1 MAVSLSLN
9 RRAGAILDRMS
20 DQASAFG
27 ISVSTLTNGT
37 RLVDFGVKAPGG
49 LLAGKG
55 LSEICLGGLGE
66 VAFLPLDYGDFSLS
80 GVSVA
85 IDGPVLPCLGSQYA
99 GWKVQRGKFFGM
111 GSGPARALARTEEL
125 YETIRIQDTA
135 DSAVLVLESSRL
147 PDEEVADYVAE
158 KCGVKPDRVSLAVA
172 ATRSVAGAVQIA
184 ARSVETAMHKL
195 LELDFDVTKALSG
208 FGVCPIATAAA
219 DDLTAIGRTNDC
231 VLYGSEVYL
240 TVSSDDDKIEALI
253 DKVPSCASR
262 DYGQLFREL
271 FKRYDGDF
279 YKIDPF
285 LFSPAK
291 IAITNTASG
300 RTFRAGRFNA
310 ELLQA
315 SLLS

>member
-1 MAVSLSLN
+1 MSLSLN
-9 RRAGAILDRMS
+9 RRAVAILDRMS
-20 DQASAFG
+20 DDASALG
-27 ISVSTLTNGT
+27 ISISTLKNGA
-37 RLVDFGVKAPGG
+37 RVVDFGVKAPGG

-55 LSEICLGGLGE
+55 LAEICLGGLGE
-66 VAFLPLDYGDFSLS
+66 VSFLPLDYGDFSLS
-80 GVSVA
+80 GISVA

-99 GWKVQRGKFFGM
+99 GWRIHRGKFFGM

-125 YETIRIQDTA
+125 YETIRIRDDA
-135 DSAVLVLESSRL
+135 DSAVLVLESGRL
-147 PDEEVADYVAE
+147 PDEEVAEYVAE
-158 KCGVKPDRVSLAVA
+158 KCGIKPDRVSLAIA

-195 LELDFDVTKALSG
+195 FELDFDVTKTLSG
-208 FGVCPIATAAA
+208 YGTCPIATPAA

-231 VLYGSEVYL
+231 VLYGAKVYL
-240 TVSSDDDKIEALI
+240 TVSSTDEEIEALI

-262 DYGQLFREL
+262 DYGQLFRDL

-291 IAITNTASG
+291 IAITNAATG

-310 ELLQA
+310 DLLRA

>member
-1 MAVSLSLN
+1 VSLSLN
-9 RRAGAILDRMS
+9 RQAGEILNWMS
-20 DQASAFG
+20 DRASALG
-27 ISVSTLTNGT
+27 ISVSTLQNGA

-55 LSEICLGGLGE
+55 LAEICLGGLGE
-66 VAFLPLDYGDFSLS
+66 VAFLPLDYGDFSLPS
-80 GVSVA
+80 VSVA

-99 GWKVQRGKFFGM
+99 GWRVQRGKFFGM

-125 YETIRIQDTA
+125 FETIRIRDDA
-135 DSAVLVLESSRL
+135 DVAVLVLESGRL
-147 PDEEVADYVAE
+147 PDEGVADYVAE

-172 ATRSVAGAVQIA
+172 ATRSIAGAVQIA

-195 LELDFDVTKALSG
+195 LELDFDVTTALSG
-208 FGVCPIATAAA
+208 FGVCPIATPAA

-231 VLYGSEVYL
+231 VLYGSEVYM
-240 TVSSDDDKIEALI
+240 TVLSTDDEIEALI
-253 DKVPSCASR
+253 DKVPSSASR
-262 DYGQLFREL
+262 DYGELFREL

-291 IAITNTASG
+291 IAITNAASG

-310 ELLQA
+310 ELLQT
-315 SLLS
+315 SLLG

>member
-1 MAVSLSLN
+1 MSLSLN
-9 RRAGAILDRMS
+9 RQAGEILNRMS
-20 DQASAFG
+20 DRASALG
-27 ISVSTLTNGT
+27 ISVSTLTNGA

-55 LSEICLGGLGE
+55 LAEICLGGLGE
-66 VAFLPLDYGDFSLS
+66 VSFLPLDYGDFSLP

-99 GWKVQRGKFFGM
+99 GWKIHRGKFFAM

-125 YETIRIQDTA
+125 FETIRIQDDA
-135 DSAVLVLESSRL
+135 DSAVLVLESGRL

-208 FGVCPIATAAA
+208 FGICPIATPSA
-219 DDLTAIGRTNDC
+219 DDMTAIGRTNDC
-231 VLYGSEVYL
+231 VLYGSKVYL
-240 TVSSDDDKIEALI
+240 TVSSTDDEIAALI

-262 DYGQLFREL
+262 DYGQLFLDL

-291 IAITNTASG
+291 IAITNAASG

-315 SLLS
+315 SLLR

>member
-1 MAVSLSLN
+1 MSLSLN
-9 RRAGAILDRMS
+9 RRAVEILNRMT
-20 DQASAFG
+20 DQASALG
-27 ISVSTLTNGT
+27 ISVSTLTNGA

-55 LSEICLGGLGE
+55 LAEICLGGLGE
-66 VAFLPLDYGDFSLS
+66 VSFLPLDYGDFSFS
-80 GVSVA
+80 GISVA

-99 GWKVQRGKFFGM
+99 GWRVHRGKFFAM
-111 GSGPARALARTEEL
+111 GSGPARALARTEEI
-125 YETIRIQDTA
+125 YETIRIQDDA
-135 DSAVLVLESSRL
+135 DSAVLVLESGRL

-158 KCGVKPDRVSLAVA
+158 KCGVKADRVSLAVA

-195 LELDFDVTKALSG
+195 FELDFDVTKVRSG
-208 FGVCPIATAAA
+208 FGTCPIATPSA

-231 VLYGSEVYL
+231 VLYGSKVYL
-240 TVSSDDDKIEALI
+240 TVSSTDDEIAALI

-262 DYGQLFREL
+262 DYGQLFRDL
-271 FKRYDGDF
+271 FNRYDGDF

-291 IAITNTASG
+291 IAITNAASG

-310 ELLQA
+310 ELLEA

>member
-1 MAVSLSLN
+1 MSLSLN
-9 RRAGAILDRMS
+9 RRAVEILNRMS

-27 ISVSTLTNGT
+27 ISVSTLTNGA

-55 LSEICLGGLGE
+55 LAEICLGGLGE
-66 VAFLPLDYGDFSLS
+66 VSFLPLDYGDFSFS
-80 GVSVA
+80 GISVA

-99 GWKVQRGKFFGM
+99 GWRVHRGKFFAM
-111 GSGPARALARTEEL
+111 GSGPARALARTEEI
-125 YETIRIQDTA
+125 YETIRIQDDA
-135 DSAVLVLESSRL
+135 DSAVLVLESGRL

-158 KCGVKPDRVSLAVA
+158 KCGVKADQVSLAVA
-172 ATRSVAGAVQIA
+172 ATRSIAGAVQIA

-195 LELDFDVTKALSG
+195 FELDFDVTKVRSG
-208 FGVCPIATAAA
+208 FGTCPIATPSA

-231 VLYGSEVYL
+231 VLYGSKVYL
-240 TVSSDDDKIEALI
+240 TVSSTDDEIAALI

-262 DYGQLFREL
+262 DYGQLFRDL

-291 IAITNTASG
+291 IAITNAASG

-310 ELLQA
+310 ELLEA

>member
-1 MAVSLSLN
+1 MSLSLN
-9 RRAGAILDRMS
+9 RQAGEILNRMS
-20 DQASAFG
+20 DRASALG
-27 ISVSTLTNGT
+27 ISVSTLKNGT

-66 VAFLPLDYGDFSLS
+66 VAFLPLDYGDFSLPS
-80 GVSVA
+80 VSVA

-99 GWKVQRGKFFGM
+99 GWRVQRGKFFGM

-125 YETIRIQDTA
+125 FETIRIRDDA
-135 DSAVLVLESSRL
+135 EVAVLVLESGRL

-172 ATRSVAGAVQIA
+172 ATRSIAGAVQIA

-195 LELDFDVTKALSG
+195 LELDFDVTTALSG
-208 FGVCPIATAAA
+208 FGVCPIATPAA

-231 VLYGSEVYL
+231 VLYGSEVYV
-240 TVSSDDDKIEALI
+240 TVSSTDDEIEALI
-253 DKVPSCASR
+253 DKVPASASR
-262 DYGQLFREL
+262 DYGELFREL

-291 IAITNTASG
+291 IAITNAASG

-310 ELLQA
+310 ALLQT
-315 SLLS
+315 SLLG

>member
-1 MAVSLSLN
+1 MSLSLN
-9 RRAGAILDRMS
+9 RRAGAILDRMVE
-20 DQASAFG
+20 QAGSLG
-27 ISVSTLTNGT
+27 ISVAVLTNGA
-37 RLVDFGVKAPGG
+37 RCVDFGVKAPGG

-55 LSEICLGGLGE
+55 LAEICLGGLGE
-66 VAFLPLDYGDFSLS
+66 VSFLPLDYGDFSIP

-99 GWKVQRGKFFGM
+99 GWKIHRGKFFAM

-125 YETIRIQDTA
+125 FETIRIQDDA
-135 DSAVLVLESSRL
+135 DSAVLVLESGRL
-147 PDEEVADYVAE
+147 PTEEVADYVAE

-172 ATRSVAGAVQIA
+172 PTRSVAGAVQIA

-208 FGVCPIATAAA
+208 FGVCPIATPAA
-219 DDLTAIGRTNDC
+219 DDMAAIGRTNDC
-231 VLYGSEVYL
+231 VLYGSEVFL
-240 TVSSDDDKIEALI
+240 TISATDAEIESLI
-253 DKVPSCASR
+253 DKIPSCSSR
-262 DYGQLFREL
+262 DYGQLFGDL

-291 IAITNTASG
+291 IAITNASSG
-300 RTFRAGRFNA
+300 RTYRAGRFNA

-315 SLLS
+315 SLIS

>member
-1 MAVSLSLN
+1 VSLSLN
-9 RRAGAILDRMS
+9 RQAVEILNRMS
-20 DQASAFG
+20 DRASALG
-27 ISVSTLTNGT
+27 ISVSTLTNGA

-55 LSEICLGGLGE
+55 LAEICLGGLGE
-66 VAFLPLDYGDFSLS
+66 VAFLPLDYGDFSFS
-80 GVSVA
+80 GISVA

-99 GWKVQRGKFFGM
+99 GWRIHRGKFFGM

-125 YETIRIQDTA
+125 FETIRIQDDA
-135 DSAVLVLESSRL
+135 DSAVLVLESGRL

-158 KCGVKPDRVSLAVA
+158 KCGVNPDRVSLAVA

-195 LELDFDVTKALSG
+195 FELDFDVTTALSG
-208 FGVCPIATAAA
+208 FGTCPIATPAA

-231 VLYGSEVYL
+231 VLYGSKVYL
-240 TVSSDDDKIEALI
+240 TVSSTDDEIEALI
-253 DKVPSCASR
+253 DKIPSCASR
-262 DYGQLFREL
+262 DYGQLFRDL

-291 IAITNTASG
+291 IAITNAASG

>member
-1 MAVSLSLN
+1 MSLSLN
-9 RRAGAILDRMS
+9 RQAGEILDRMS
-20 DQASAFG
+20 DRASALG
-27 ISVSTLTNGT
+27 ISVSTLTNGA
-37 RLVDFGVKAPGG
+37 RLVDLGVKAPGG

-66 VAFLPLDYGDFSLS
+66 VAFLPLDYGEFSLA

-85 IDGPVLPCLGSQYA
+85 IDGPMLPCLGSQYA
-99 GWKVQRGKFFGM
+99 GWKIHRGKFFAM

-125 YETIRIQDTA
+125 FETIRVQDNA
-135 DSAVLVLESSRL
+135 DQAVLVLESGRL
-147 PDEEVADYVAE
+147 PNEEVADYVAE
-158 KCGVKPDRVSLAVA
+158 KCGIKPDRVSLAVA

-195 LELDFDVTKALSG
+195 LELKFDVAKVLSG
-208 FGVCPIATAAA
+208 FGVCPIATPAA

-231 VLYGSEVYL
+231 VLYGSEVFL
-240 TVSSDDDKIEALI
+240 TISAADAEIETLI
-253 DKVPSCASR
+253 DKIPSSSSR
-262 DYGQLFREL
+262 DYGQLFGEL

-285 LFSPAK
+285 LFSPAR
-291 IAITNTASG
+291 ITITNAASG
-300 RTFRAGRFNA
+300 RTYRAGRFNA

>member
-1 MAVSLSLN
+1 MPISLN
-9 RRAGAILDRMS
+9 RLAGEILDRVS
-20 DQASAFG
+20 DQASVLG
-27 ISVSTLTNGT
+27 ISVSTLTNGA

-49 LLAGKG
+49 LLAGKR
-55 LSEICLGGLGE
+55 LAEICLGGLGE
-66 VAFLPLDYGDFSLS
+66 VAFLPLDYGDFSLP

-99 GWKVQRGKFFGM
+99 GWKIQRGKFFAM

-125 YETIRIQDTA
+125 FETIRITDNA
-135 DSAVLVLESSRL
+135 DSAVLVLESGRL
-147 PDEEVADYVAE
+147 PDEEVSNYVAE

-195 LELDFDVTKALSG
+195 LELEFDVTKALSG
-208 FGVCPIATAAA
+208 FGTCPIATPAA

-231 VLYGSEVYL
+231 VLYGSEVCL
-240 TVSSDDDKIEALI
+240 TVCSTDAEIEALI
-253 DKVPSCASR
+253 EKVPSSASR
-262 DYGQLFREL
+262 DYGQMFGDL
-271 FKRYDGDF
+271 FKRYEGDF
-279 YKIDPF
+279 YKIDPL

-310 ELLQA
+310 ELLQT
-315 SLLS
+315 SLLG

>member
-1 MAVSLSLN
+1 MSLSLN
-9 RRAGAILDRMS
+9 RRAGEILDRMS
-20 DQASAFG
+20 EQVEALG
-27 ISVSTLTNGT
+27 ISVSTLTNGS
-37 RLVDFGVKAPGG
+37 RLVDFGVKTPGG

-55 LSEICLGGLGE
+55 LAEICLGGLGE
-66 VAFLPLDYGDFSLS
+66 VAFLPLNFGDFSLT

-99 GWKVQRGKFFGM
+99 GWKIQRGKFFAM

-125 YETIRIQDTA
+125 FETIRIQDDA
-135 DSAVLVLESSRL
+135 DSAVLVLESGRL
-147 PDEEVADYVAE
+147 PNEEVADYVAE
-158 KCGVKPDRVSLAVA
+158 KCGIKPDRVSLAVA
-172 ATRSVAGAVQIA
+172 STRSVAGAVQIA

-208 FGVCPIATAAA
+208 FGVCPIATPAA

-231 VLYGSEVYL
+231 VLYGCEVFL
-240 TVSSDDDKIEALI
+240 TISATDAEIEGLIEKI
-253 DKVPSCASR
+253 PSCSSR
-262 DYGQLFREL
+262 DYGQLFGDL

-291 IAITNTASG
+291 ITITNAASG